1 MTACSNCGTVHYYS
15 YCLICELRREEL
27 LERLQENDGV
37 ATLAEIASM
46 ALHGAETTQERVWRV
61 G

>member
-1 MTACSNCGTVHYYS
+1 MTACLNCNTPRYYT
-15 YCLICELRREEL
+15 YCLTCEARREEL
-27 LERLQENDGV
+27 LERLQEDDGA

-46 ALHGAETTQERVWRV
+46 ALHGAEMARERVWRV

>member
-1 MTACSNCGTVHYYS
+1 MTACSNCGTVHYNS
-15 YCLICELRREEL
+15 YCRFCEKLREDL
-27 LERLQENDGV
+27 LERLQEDDGA

-46 ALHGAETTQERVWRV
+46 ALHGAEMTRERVWRV